1 MKFSKIY
8 ALLMASAMVLGGCDQ
23 VDENDRLIE
32 LPAVESQRVVLLEEF
47 TGQRCINCPAAHE
60 VVKGLKELYG
70 EQLISVSIH
79 AGSLAVAEGSM
90 PNMVG
95 LMQPGSDEYANKWGI
110 TTYPSGVVN
119 RRSGKLS
126 ETEFP
131 SVVREELK
139 RSTPLSLQVD
149 AKVENGQLICHV
161 DMMSSKSINGKLQLW
176 VTESHI
182 IAMQM
187 DKTLGLIKD
196 YEHNHVYR
204 ACIKDTEDQ
213 GFWGEDVAIKEN
225 IAMSFDRQI
234 AVKDNWNP
242 ENLSVVAFVYND
254 KDGVYQAAECK
265 VVLPSA
271 E

>member
-1 MKFSKIY
+1 MKFSKMY

-60 VVKGLKELYG
+60 VVKGLKEQYG
-70 EQLISVSIH
+70 EQLVSVSIH
-79 AGSLAVAEGSM
+79 AGSQAIAEGSSSSI
-90 PNMVG
+90 VG
-95 LMQPGSDEYANKWGI
+95 LMQPEGDEYANKWGI
-110 TTYPSGVVN
+110 TIYPSGVVN
-119 RRSGKLS
+119 RISGRLAPAD
-126 ETEFP
+126 FA
-131 SVVREELK
+131 SVIRDEMG

-149 AKVENGQLICHV
+149 AKVENGQLVCHV
-161 DMMSSKSINGKLQLW
+161 DMMSSENINGKLQLW
-176 VTESHI
+176 VTESNI
-182 IAMQM
+182 IALQQ
-187 DKTLGLIKD
+187 KLNSAPIRD
-196 YEHNHVYR
+196 YVHNHVYR
-204 ACIKDTEDQ
+204 ACIKATEDQ

-225 IAMSFDRQI
+225 IAMSFKRQI

-254 KDGVYQAAECK
+254 NDGVYQVAECK